1 MNNNATPLSK
11 QDAAEL
17 YKLMAG
23 QEADTAN
30 YAPLAERADLTPRFS
45 PELLRRVDAAMLGT
59 APLHRGLPIGVLI
72 ALYAFTICCIPGL
85 VISAAHLRTPAA
97 EAETEYETLSPA
109 APAAESEPAPQPADE
124 TAQEST
130 EEAQQTAAAKA
141 APAHKPILSK
151 GTLARRLQKKAQEA
165 RAKKASAAPAKKA
178 AKSNKKSTK
187 STAKSGKSTA
197 KSSKSAAKSGKSDKS
212 GKKSKSKA
220 KKKAS
225 RSGGKSRKSTSRSN
239 DQAEQEQLYSFPP
252 YRVFPQRFRRVRVP
266 SYYMY
271 Y

>member
-17 YKLMAG
+17 YKLMTG

-45 PELLRRVDAAMLGT
+45 PELLRSVDAAMLGT

-97 EAETEYETLSPA
+97 EAETEYETLTPA
-109 APAAESEPAPQPADE
+109 APAAEPEPAPQPADG

-130 EEAQQTAAAKA
+130 QEAQQTAAAA
-141 APAHKPILSK
+141 PTPAHKPILSK

-178 AKSNKKSTK
+178 VKSNKKSTK

-212 GKKSKSKA
+212 SKKSKSKA
-220 KKKAS
+220 KKKTS
-225 RSGGKSRKSTSRSN
+225 RSGGKSSKASARSN
-239 DQAEQEQLYSFPP
+239 DQAEQEQLYSLPP